1 VGGSGRRQFLGPIMS
16 SVLEIQDWPSRY
28 NHKSDLLI
36 GTGLGP
42 CVCAFVRIL

>member
-1 VGGSGRRQFLGPIMS
+1 MGGSGRRQFLGPIMS